1 MGKSRG
7 HIPIRTCISCGV
19 RRDKNELIRL
29 SLDAEGQ
36 LIKDIEGKMHGRG
49 AYVCKIRT
57 CQEQLSKNRRLH
69 KLFRTDKVIV
79 NFGGFNG

>member
-1 MGKSRG
+1 MGKGRG

-29 SLDAEGQ
+29 SLNAEGR
-36 LIKDIEGKMHGRG
+36 LIKDIAGKMRGRG
-49 AYVCKIRT
+49 AYVCKTGT
-57 CQEQLSKNRRLH
+57 CQEQLSKNRRLN
-69 KLFRTDKVIV
+69 KLFRTDKIVV